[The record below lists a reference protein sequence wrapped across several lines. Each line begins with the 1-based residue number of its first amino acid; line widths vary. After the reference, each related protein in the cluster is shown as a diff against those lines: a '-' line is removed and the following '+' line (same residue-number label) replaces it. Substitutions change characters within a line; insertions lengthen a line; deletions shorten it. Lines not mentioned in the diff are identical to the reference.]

1 MNVQA
6 KLRLKESVGIT
17 TDPENQRVEF
27 FKSNTRES
35 TIIQMSFPNIIK
47 LLKLFNGERTVTEIA
62 NLYQNIS
69 EKQLFDIAK
78 YLKDESI
85 LIEQDCLYPELIVL
99 KNRRLINNLE
109 DYFHSTSKVLQAIE
123 DIKTASV
130 MIIGLGAVGS
140 YLAVYL
146 AKMGLSNLILV
157 DNDKVDP
164 TNIHR
169 QYFFEDQ
176 INCNKAEALKKEL
189 QAINSDIQITIISKH
204 LESNFFETTTLPCRI
219 SLVINCAD
227 EPNVD
232 TTSRIIAQYAMKH
245 EIPHIVGGGYNLHL
259 TLIGQT
265 IIPYETACFHCFNNA
280 LTDINQKDLNG
291 VRALYRE
298 NRKLGSFAPL
308 SNIAATL
315 AALDAFKII
324 IKRYD
329 LLQQANKRIE
339 FNMRNF
345 EFDSFEI
352 ARNEN
357 CEWCGK

>member
-1 MNVQA
+1 MDVQT

-17 TDPENQRVEF
+17 IDAETQRVEF

-35 TIIQMSFPNIIK
+35 IIININFPDIIN
-47 LLKLFNGERTVTEIA
+47 LLKLFNGERTIPEIVKS
-62 NLYQNIS
+62 YQNIS
-69 EKQLFDIAK
+69 ENQLFDIAK
-78 YLKDESI
+78 YLKGESI
-85 LIEQDCLYPELIVL
+85 LIEQDCLYTESIVL

-109 DYFHSTSKVLQAIE
+109 DYFHSTSKVLQAVE
-123 DIKTASV
+123 NIKTASV

-140 YLAVYL
+140 YIAVYL
-146 AKMGLSNLILV
+146 AKMGVSNLILV
-157 DNDKVDP
+157 DNDEVDP

-176 INCNKAEALKKEL
+176 INCNKAEVLKEEL
-189 QAINSDIQITIISKH
+189 QFINSDIQITIISKH
-204 LESNFFETTTLPCRI
+204 LESDFFETTLLPYHI
-219 SLVINCAD
+219 SLIINCAD

-232 TTSRIIAQYAMKH
+232 TTSRIIAKYAMKRK
-245 EIPHIVGGGYNLHL
+245 IPHIVGGGYNLHL

-265 IIPYETACFHCFNNA
+265 VIPYQTACFQCFNKA
-280 LTDINQKDLNG
+280 LNNINQKDLNG
-291 VRALYRE
+291 VKVLHRE

-315 AALDAFKII
+315 AALDAFKVI

-352 ARNEN
+352 VRNDC